1 MAGKFSKF
9 SSGLIIES
17 VVVIDIE
24 LDNYFLVKKWC
35 KNEPLEPSMKRNN
48 HNYLFLDLLEPMN
61 YEPVI
66 NIVVKHELL

>member
-1 MAGKFSKF
+1 M
-9 SSGLIIES
+9 
-17 VVVIDIE
+17 
-24 LDNYFLVKKWC
+24 KKWC